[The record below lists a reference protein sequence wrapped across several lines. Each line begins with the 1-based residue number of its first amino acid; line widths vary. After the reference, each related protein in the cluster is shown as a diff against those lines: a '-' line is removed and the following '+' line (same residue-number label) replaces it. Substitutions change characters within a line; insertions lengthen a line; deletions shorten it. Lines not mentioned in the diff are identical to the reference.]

1 MAGATGPD
9 IEVIAEDRGGVL
21 VLQIRASEVTMFT
34 SPEIREKVL
43 AALAPKPKRVV
54 MDLSHIG
61 YMDSSGIAIVF
72 KAIQIVSEYGGKF
85 AAAGLNKSLQK
96 VMHLVTKTPNVSYFE
111 STDLAVT
118 AMAGG

>member
-1 MAGATGPD
+1 M
-9 IEVIAEDRGGVL
+9 VV
-21 VLQIRASEVTMFT
+21 QIRASEVTMFT

-43 AALAPKPKRVV
+43 AALVTKPKLVV
-54 MDLSHIG
+54 MDLSQIG

-96 VMHLVTKTPNVSYFE
+96 VMHLVTKTPNVAYFE
-111 STDLAVT
+111 ATDVAVKSMS
-118 AMAGG
+118 A